1 MLVGSGTSDRPNL
14 KLDLSWA
21 EPLAPVFASA
31 AMQALRA
38 FLKSEHSA
46 GKRIYPP
53 LSESLNALNAT
64 PLGAV
69 KLVILGQDP
78 YPGTGQAH
86 GLSFSVKPGVAVP
99 RSLVNIYQ
107 ELTRDVAFVPVKHG
121 NLQAWAERGVL
132 LLNAVLS
139 VEAGQPDSHKGRG
152 WEVLTDAVV
161 DLVNAQRSHVVFLL
175 WGRNAKLKGARIDRT
190 RHLVLEAAHP
200 SPLSAHSGFF
210 GCQHF
215 SKANAYL
222 LEHGIG
228 AIDWQLPLQV

>member
-1 MLVGSGTSDRPNL
+1 VNSSASDKPNP
-14 KLDLSWA
+14 KLDSSWA
-21 EPLAPVFASA
+21 QPLAPVFASA
-31 AMQALRA
+31 AIQDLRA
-38 FLKSEHSA
+38 FLKSEVTA

-64 PLGAV
+64 PLSAV

-78 YPGTGQAH
+78 YPGAGQAH
-86 GLSFSVKPGVAVP
+86 GLSFSVKPGFAVP

-107 ELTRDVAFVPVKHG
+107 ELARDVAFVPVKHG
-121 NLQAWAERGVL
+121 YLQAWAARGVL

-161 DLVNAQRSHVVFLL
+161 DLINTEREHVVFLL
-175 WGRNAKLKGARIDRT
+175 WGRNAKLKGARIDRS

-200 SPLSAHSGFF
+200 SPLSAHNGFF

-222 LEHGIG
+222 QEHGIG